1 MRLPPTAQH
10 LCLASTDR
18 TVLPMDEPND
28 GQIAVS
34 LIVATIGRAQELN
47 RMLASIAGQTLKS
60 LQLIIVDQNSG
71 HRVEHLLEDWKD
83 SLACVYVRSPRG
95 LSRARNVGI
104 KLAHGRI
111 VCFPDDDCWY
121 PDDLLLQVVRWFD
134 QHQGYNF
141 LCCTAQD
148 GSGREVA
155 SRWPSHSL
163 AIDRD
168 SVLRACASASLF
180 IRRTALDEIGGFDE
194 RMGLGAATP
203 FQSAEDSDLALR
215 CMGRGG
221 KGWFAKQ
228 LHVYHPD
235 KGAGQAAN
243 SRALGYGM
251 GFGYLLRK
259 HRYSSRTLIYHV
271 VRALGGS

>member
-1 MRLPPTAQH
+1 MFGRQRGCREPRNLGIN
-10 LCLASTDR
+10 LAS
-18 TVLPMDEPND
+18 
-28 GQIAVS
+28 
-34 LIVATIGRAQELN
+34 
-47 RMLASIAGQTLKS
+47 
-60 LQLIIVDQNSG
+60 
-71 HRVEHLLEDWKD
+71 
-83 SLACVYVRSPRG
+83 
-95 LSRARNVGI
+95 
-104 KLAHGRI
+104 GRI

-121 PDDLLLQVVRWFD
+121 PGDLLSQVVQWFD
-134 QHQGYNF
+134 QHQGFDF

-180 IRRTALDEIGGFDE
+180 MRRTALNEIGGFDE
-194 RMGLGAATP
+194 GMGLGASTP

-228 LHVYHPD
+228 LYVYHPD
-235 KGAGQAAN
+235 KGAGQTAN

-259 HRYSSRTLIYHV
+259 HRYSQRTLIYHV
-271 VRALGGS
+271 VRALGGFSQVPYSG